1 MIREGRPK
9 KKTCPLCL
17 VKGLKRGRK
26 GHMKTDM
33 FYYIKAKSILTRYWI
48 SSNG

>member
-26 GHMKTDM
+26 GHVKTDM
-33 FYYIKAKSILTRYWI
+33 FYIKAKSIFTRY
-48 SSNG
+48 